1 MVKRLWQLG
10 KSQRW
15 KMLIQ
20 LMGQWLSELL
30 VVSVIW
36 AGAEWILSDRVNPLW
51 LWLIGFQLA
60 ITLIYLVA
68 IRWLNKNG
76 WAVAASRDLQN
87 QYLQAYLKNNSKNDG
102 VMKVLHQ
109 DLRTLKGVA
118 IFFDTIIPTILQLV
132 LTGIVVLVVG
142 LFVHPITVLIPLA
155 GILLLGMGM
164 GMLEGMGDRT
174 NMAFIG
180 SFNRMG
186 QRFLDDFL
194 GMSTLIMDGRQHTYE
209 ADFKKDSEDYRQ
221 KTMDVLKY
229 QLQSLTIMD
238 FCLYGAIGFFLLA
251 QGHAVLAGTL
261 ALSTAIGLSTLT
273 AIWLID
279 FRKFGYFMHVFMSTL
294 PKIKHLFS
302 VIDSSKVDKVDDA
315 DDLPLVRNLQLNG
328 EFGYQD
334 PLVSVSSL
342 VLKPGHVIGLTGPS
356 GSGKST
362 IAKTLMQQIPILDG
376 RILVNDEIDLSTVA
390 PLAWLKHV
398 AYLGPNSEL
407 FDDSIENNLLLG
419 PYSDDWK
426 NELETLNICQF
437 IEDLP
442 DGYHTQVGENGA
454 LLSPGQRQQV
464 AVARAVLADK
474 EVYIFDEVT
483 SNIDP
488 ENADT
493 ILNVIEQLA
502 KEKIVLLI
510 THRLDDLE
518 QLSAL
523 YLINKNQLV
532 KGTVTS
538 LQADVPAF
546 KELVQAQTKLLTE
559 AGLR

>member
-76 WAVAASRDLQN
+76 WAVAASWDLQN
-87 QYLQAYLKNNSKNDG
+87 QYLQAYLKNNFTNDG

-294 PKIKHLFS
+294 PKIKRLFS
-302 VIDSSKVDKVDDA
+302 VIDSSKVDKVDDI
-315 DDLPLVRNLQLNG
+315 DNLPLVRNLQLNG

-407 FDDSIENNLLLG
+407 FDDTIENNLLLG
-419 PYSDDWK
+419 PHPDDWENK
-426 NELETLNICQF
+426 LQTLNICQF

-488 ENADT
+488 ENANT

-502 KEKIVLLI
+502 KDKVVILI
-510 THRLDDLE
+510 THRLYDLE
-518 QLSAL
+518 QLSEL
-523 YLINKNQLV
+523 YLLIDKQLI
-532 KGTVTS
+532 KGTVNS
-538 LQADVPAF
+538 LQGDVPAF
-546 KELVQAQTKLLTE
+546 KQLVQAQTTLLTE